1 MFSIAHGLSTSP
13 NSLKWHIRHK
23 KFIRKRTKRIRILY
37 GKLIETLD
45 VLQGKKSN
53 CKRKPT
59 KSSEFLL
66 EITISHWNKARK
78 LKISAKF

>member
-1 MFSIAHGLSTSP
+1 M
-13 NSLKWHIRHK
+13 
-23 KFIRKRTKRIRILY
+23 ILY
-37 GKLIETLD
+37 GKLIEILD
-45 VLQGKKSN
+45 VLQRKKSN
-53 CKRKPT
+53 CKRKPI